1 MPEMDGYEL
10 ARQILALQKG
20 WRDQIILTQTLGGIK
35 MKRECP
41 VVAVTAFTD
50 ESVRKK
56 SIKIGMKSVI
66 NKPVQFDQLKSIL
79 EEFYFDKQI

>member
-1 MPEMDGYEL
+1 
-10 ARQILALQKG
+10 
-20 WRDQIILTQTLGGIK
+20 

-56 SIKIGMKSVI
+56 AIKVGMKSVI
-66 NKPVQFDQLKSIL
+66 NKPVQFDQLKVIL
-79 EEFYFDKQI
+79 EEFYFEKQN

>member
-1 MPEMDGYEL
+1 
-10 ARQILALQKG
+10 
-20 WRDQIILTQTLGGIK
+20 

-56 SIKIGMKSVI
+56 ALQIGIKSVL
-66 NKPVQFDQLKSIL
+66 NKPV
-79 EEFYFDKQI
+79 